1 MVTTNQSELSA
12 SVPPCQHCG
21 AGRVF
26 EVQLMPTLVA
36 ELKCAKQ
43 SNATH
48 NVGSQNMEQSNVK
61 KQFSQGNYES
71 NVQTFEN
78 GGVEVRGEIADHV
91 LQEEQRRTFMTA
103 VNQMYDMTIEF
114 GTVMVFTCSQSCWRD
129 AENCGGA
136 VYLDEF
142 CLVEAD
148 PDEKLFQ

>member
-1 MVTTNQSELSA
+1 
-12 SVPPCQHCG
+12 
-21 AGRVF
+21 
-26 EVQLMPTLVA
+26 
-36 ELKCAKQ
+36 
-43 SNATH
+43 
-48 NVGSQNMEQSNVK
+48 MEQSNVI

-78 GGVEVRGEIADHV
+78 GNVEVRGEIADHV
-91 LQEEQRRTFMTA
+91 LQEEQRRTFMAA

-129 AENCGGA
+129 AENSGGA